1 MSDLLRPHHSISKF
15 CFCLFYRKDKGGCKR
30 HFLMLFCQQCF
41 TTESCC
47 RVWEITG
54 DDTDAVLMGLTTW
67 FCDSSYLQEEERG
80 KYLKEWID
88 FSHSLNLVPFI
99 CHKIR
104 SPYAHGNSGTPHTAL
119 TWEGRAAMWVKA
131 FPLSART
138 ARELIMAQWLQ
149 LPSTALRTF
158 PFGRSQSIKNI
169 SMVIWDTSLCKNCR
183 A

>member
-47 RVWEITG
+47 MVWEITG
-54 DDTDAVLMGLTTW
+54 DDTDVVLMGRTTW

-104 SPYAHGNSGTPHTAL
+104 SPYAHRNSGTPHTTL
-119 TWEGRAAMWVKA
+119 TWEGGRPCEWKPFPWVPWA
-131 FPLSART
+131 
-138 ARELIMAQWLQ
+138 ARELIMAQT
-149 LPSTALRTF
+149 SSVTF
-158 PFGRSQSIKNI
+158 DSFENFSFRPFPINKEYIYGNLGYELVQK
-169 SMVIWDTSLCKNCR
+169 L
-183 A
+183 